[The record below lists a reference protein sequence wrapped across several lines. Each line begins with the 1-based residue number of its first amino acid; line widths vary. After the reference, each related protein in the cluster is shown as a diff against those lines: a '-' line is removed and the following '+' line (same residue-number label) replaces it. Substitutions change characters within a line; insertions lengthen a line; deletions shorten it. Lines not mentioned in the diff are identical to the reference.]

1 MMSVLTP
8 DRTRSGVLFFSM
20 AAGRLQRLLPRLI
33 ERTRAGE
40 MNWTPVPTEGVSA
53 FIHPLPGSAGS
64 LVVRRL
70 YSTYQLE
77 LRSAHGAQLESVGE
91 MQEVA
96 DVATLWQLLDARRQG
111 PADPYSALEKDLGA

>member
-1 MMSVLTP
+1 MS
-8 DRTRSGVLFFSM
+8 
-20 AAGRLQRLLPRLI
+20 
-33 ERTRAGE
+33 
-40 MNWTPVPTEGVSA
+40 WTPLPTEGESA
-53 FIHPLPGSAGS
+53 FVHPLPDGAGS

-96 DVATLWQLLDARRQG
+96 GVATLWHLLDVRRQL
-111 PADPYSALEKDLGA
+111 PADPYAALEKDLRA